1 MKQTKTKTK
10 TKTETETKINNIL
23 ICSGVGR
30 QGKST
35 MSRHVFPDFDLVSWD
50 TVNLDRHGNRA
61 YRVKDANDFMQA
73 LFRTKRT
80 TVFDVGA
87 SEWQNLGKVLL
98 SLHNSFSHIILMIKP
113 EDSEDAVQGLK
124 TLLSIPGIDKTKI
137 RIFINATG
145 ENSNLQLE
153 PFLTFTEKVNFDFEP
168 LLMPF
173 SKAIQTVNKAGR
185 LLSEVAA
192 KKDEYIKAGTEAATT
207 DSGINI
213 EAASK
218 LSEQITLAY
227 AAEVMLNHCSAIRKQ
242 LDLPPLK

>member
-1 MKQTKTKTK
+1 MKQTENKAK
-10 TKTETETKINNIL
+10 TKTENKVNNIL

-50 TVNLDRHGNRA
+50 TINLDRHGDKA
-61 YRVKDANDFMQA
+61 YRVKDASDFMQA

-80 TVFDVGA
+80 TIFDVGA
-87 SEWQNLGKVLL
+87 SEWQNLIKVLV
-98 SLHNSFSHIILMIKP
+98 SLHNSFSHIILMMKP
-113 EDSEDAVQGLK
+113 EDSEDAV

-137 RIFINATG
+137 RIFVNATG
-145 ENSNLQLE
+145 ENSTLQLE
-153 PFLTFTEKVNFDFEP
+153 PFMTFTKKVNFDFDP
-168 LLMPF
+168 LVMPF
-173 SKAIQTVNKAGR
+173 SKAIQTVNKEGW

-207 DSGINI
+207 DSGIDI

-218 LSEQITLAY
+218 LSEQITLAF
-227 AAEVMLNHCSAIRKQ
+227 ASEVMLNHCSAIRKQ

>member
-1 MKQTKTKTK
+1 MKQTTK
-10 TKTETETKINNIL
+10 TKTENKVNNIL

-50 TVNLDRHGNRA
+50 TVNLDRHGDKA

-80 TVFDVGA
+80 TIFDVGA
-87 SEWQNLGKVLL
+87 SEWQNLIQVLA
-98 SLHNSFSHIILMIKP
+98 SLHNSFSHIILMVKP

-137 RIFINATG
+137 RIFINAAG
-145 ENSNLQLE
+145 ENSTLQLE
-153 PFLTFTEKVNFDFEP
+153 PFMNFTKKVNFEFDS

-173 SKAIQTVNKAGR
+173 SKTIQTVNKEGW

-192 KKDEYIKAGTEAATT
+192 KKDEYVKAGTEAATT
-207 DSGINI
+207 DSGMDI
-213 EAASK
+213 ETASK
-218 LSEQITLAY
+218 LSERIILAS
-227 AAEVMLNHCSAIRKQ
+227 ASEIMLNHCSDIRKQ